1 MHTASHTHNNLFPRR
16 TREENIEMLARGRS
30 MRLCGL
36 MVWERWAEEGG
47 NFTSGSNVYC
57 GKWTTASESMYKENI
72 SWPWRPPPTTEKFAP
87 TQLQSRSQL
96 LLFLRQSVTSSTQL
110 REGQKTFVGKRMP
123 TEEEWGNVTFCP
135 LDLQQKKQKKLKNVH
150 WQIKEKNK

>member
-16 TREENIEMLARGRS
+16 TREENIEMLARRRS

-47 NFTSGSNVYC
+47 NFTLGSNVYC
-57 GKWTTASESMYKENI
+57 GKWTAASESMYKENI

-87 TQLQSRSQL
+87 TQLHSQSQL
-96 LLFLRQSVTSSTQL
+96 WLFLRQSVMSSTQL
-110 REGQKTFVGKRMP
+110 REGQKTFDGMRMP
-123 TEEEWGNVTFCP
+123 TEEEWGKCDFLPARPSAEETEEVKECP
-135 LDLQQKKQKKLKNVH
+135 LTNKR
-150 WQIKEKNK
+150 EK